1 MNEQLKKIVTEGVKE
16 VYTDNSCT
24 LEKQRVNRR
33 APHQANLS
41 QIRLSGIP
49 EAKANSN
56 ELLNAEHNQVDNLI
70 HFLGEQTNVQNIR
83 RLGKK
88 N

>member
-1 MNEQLKKIVTEGVKE
+1 MNEQVKKFVIEGVNE
-16 VYTDNSCT
+16 VYTENSCT
-24 LEKQRVNRR
+24 LKKT
-33 APHQANLS
+33 APDQVNLS
-41 QIRLSGIP
+41 HIRLSGIT

-56 ELLNAEHNQVDNLI
+56 EGLLNAEHNQVDNLI

-83 RLGKK
+83 RLEKQ